1 MHGRIT
7 RAAERPTFTD
17 GTELDNHIPSLPSS
31 FKVIVNK

>member
-17 GTELDNHIPSLPSS
+17 GTELDNHIPSLPIS
-31 FKVIVNK
+31 FKHRTS